1 MRRILLFP
9 LSGYI
14 NRLQSIASSAI
25 LADRLGA
32 QLSVCWQP
40 EAVAPVPASAVLS
53 EEFCASHVLSPEQA
67 HDQFGARRPDVP
79 QYLSIDDARRQ
90 ILLAG
95 YDRGE
100 QHFMEPLRSAMA
112 GQPDAESLVIA
123 AGGKFFLPDDGTDE
137 AQWQEQF
144 RSLRHEFYAR
154 LRLAAPIEAAAA
166 ELVDGRQPFIALH
179 LRYTDRAHQSPSDR
193 AVREALTRAARD
205 SELTSVFVAADSP
218 RARDEWTT
226 TIRGLGLD
234 PWSAGHTQF
243 DRSTAGSEH
252 AALVDWR
259 LLGRAQRLV
268 YFAESSFAEE
278 AAVASGHRDESIA
291 LPAEAFR
298 SALVKARAY
307 AEAARTYPRRHGW
320 LGRPH

>member
-25 LADRLGA
+25 LAERLGA
-32 QLSVCWQP
+32 RLSVCWEP
-40 EAVAPVPASAVLS
+40 DAVAPVPASAVLS
-53 EEFCASHVLSPEQA
+53 EEFCASHVLTSDQA
-67 HDQFGARRPDVP
+67 HDRFGARRPTVP
-79 QYLSIDDARRQ
+79 QYLSVDDTRHQ

-112 GQPDAESLVIA
+112 DHPDAESLVIA
-123 AGGKFFLPDDGTDE
+123 AGGKFFLPDAGTDE
-137 AQWQEQF
+137 TQWQAQF
-144 RSLRHEFYAR
+144 QDLRHDFYAR
-154 LRLAAPIEAAAA
+154 LRLADPIEAAAA
-166 ELVDGRQPFIALH
+166 DLLAGRQPFIALH

-193 AVREALTRAARD
+193 AVRAALMRTARD
-205 SELTSVFVAADSP
+205 SGLTSVFVAADSP
-218 RARDEWTT
+218 RARDEWTA

-234 PWSAGHTQF
+234 PWSAEHTQF

-252 AALVDWR
+252 AALVDWTM
-259 LLGRAQRLV
+259 LGRAQRLV

-278 AAVASGHRDESIA
+278 AAVASGHRDVSIA
-291 LPAEAFR
+291 LPAEAVR
-298 SALVKARAY
+298 SALVRARAY

-320 LGRPH
+320 LRRGE